1 MAKCYYPGCTSHANT
16 KEHIPPKSFFPD
28 SKKLNLMTV
37 KSCKVHNNE
46 KTKDDIY
53 VLANICLNTIV
64 DGGSDAQEVFESNVK
79 PQLMHNNESLL
90 KKVLKNSSKRQ
101 DGINTFEVDISRLNS
116 FFECLTYGVIQK
128 KTGRELNIENYSVG
142 HIYLN
147 LEERDS
153 DGNLSQIHLAMK
165 NYWKDNLLHSTKIS
179 ETLEFKVEPKK
190 GYSTEIYSVRFMGID
205 FMNAFESGEFN
216 SSITV
221 IHKFYDHF
229 VVISLLTRDASF
241 SKTPI
246 HISMPNFSEEN

>member
-1 MAKCYYPGCTSHANT
+1 MAKCYYPGCTSHAST

-64 DGGSDAQEVFESNVK
+64 DGDSDAQEVFESNVK

-90 KKVLKNSSKRQ
+90 KKVLKNISKRE
-101 DGINTFEVDISRLNS
+101 DGINTFEVDVLRLNS

-128 KTGRELNIENYSVG
+128 KTGRELNIENYSVK

-147 LEERDS
+147 LEEKYN

-165 NYWKDNLLHSTKIS
+165 NYWKDNLLHCTEIS
-179 ETLEFKVEPKK
+179 EVLEFKIEPKK
-190 GYSTEIYSVRFMGID
+190 GYSTEIYSVRFMGVD
-205 FMNAFESGEFN
+205 FMKTFESGEFN

-229 VVISLLTRDASF
+229 VVISLLTRIASF

-246 HISMPNFSEEN
+246 HISMPNFSEEK